1 MSKQKESKHIS
12 IWIPDSLLKECDINK
27 IRYDVKTRSEFV
39 VMALEFYNAYLF
51 NRHISEYVNVE
62 ILNRMEGM
70 LDIDVKEH
78 TSSVLSNIL
87 LISRR
92 VS

>member
-12 IWIPDSLLKECDINK
+12 IWIPDSLLKECDINQ

-39 VMALEFYNAYLF
+39 VQALEFYNAYLF

-70 LDIDVKEH
+70 LDSLEDRIGRQMFK
-78 TSSVLSNIL
+78 
-87 LISRR
+87 
-92 VS
+92 